1 MTKLSSIRLNLFLVV
16 CVTCYCHIFKMA
28 VCNSES
34 FLKFV
39 EEEEHF
45 KFRILV
51 KADIKV
57 GTRRRL
63 PFESDFTEAQ
73 AVVNEFGLAAAPSE
87 SSSCFEEG

>member
-1 MTKLSSIRLNLFLVV
+1 
-16 CVTCYCHIFKMA
+16 MA

-57 GTRRRL
+57 GARGWRRIVDLKNYSRRRL